1 MSPPPGSGTSRSPQP
16 RSAAPEEFVA
26 AGHMRWWRRRR
37 LLSAVIL
44 VAVLSVP
51 LIFAWLWWG
60 PVGFRFR
67 PATQAA
73 EPKILYAWV
82 QMLPDTKDGKSRGLL
97 ARAIFAD
104 GSRCP
109 SVQEGGRTLPMRQI
123 TPPVR
128 SAFPV
133 VLCEAELDGD
143 TPAQIGDRKL
153 PVRPAEPND
162 IVVIGDTGCRI
173 TYYSQEQSCGDSES
187 WPFIKNARRAAAGIT
202 PQSFVLHLGDLH
214 YRENACADTNPYC
227 GGSPYG
233 DNWQTWE
240 ADFFAPADRLLRAA
254 PWIVMRGNHENCQR
268 AGTGWLFF
276 FALPGQRTNGDA
288 CEDSIRMAKYS
299 IGETGGD
306 KSRPRLLAVMDTSNE
321 GSSFGKKAERE
332 QTYLN
337 SLDELGAAESEI
349 WLAVHQ
355 PLWLRAMSGLTDGNK
370 KPGEDEGK
378 KPGDEVC
385 DKLRKYDVLPGIRQ
399 RFEATTDKRL
409 ARLVLSGD
417 THVFQF
423 FRPTDLA
430 MPIQIVAGNGGTQL
444 DKLHPRATPGAPCP
458 DVDENREIKGDGI
471 RETKLEE
478 GVKSSSV
485 TGTAQTFV
493 RFGYTVLH
501 RAGPVWSARQFDS
514 NGEQFSECDFSEGAD
529 SSGSGRPLTCSTSA
543 K

>member
-1 MSPPPGSGTSRSPQP
+1 V
-16 RSAAPEEFVA
+16 SAAV
-26 AGHMRWWRRRR
+26 
-37 LLSAVIL
+37 LT
-44 VAVLSVP
+44 AVLSVL
-51 LIFAWLWWG
+51 LIFAWLWLW
-60 PVGFRFR
+60 PTVQLR
-67 PATQAA
+67 PATQST

-97 ARAIFAD
+97 ARAIFAE

-109 SVQEGGRTLPMRQI
+109 GVQEGGRALPMRQI

-143 TPAQIGDRKL
+143 TPAQIGERKL

-173 TYYSQEQSCGDSES
+173 TYYSQEQSCGDSEN
-187 WPFIKNARRAAAGIT
+187 WPFIKNARRAAADIT

-214 YRENACADTNPYC
+214 YREHACADNNPYC

-268 AGTGWLFF
+268 AGAGWLFF
-276 FALPGQRTNGDA
+276 FALPGQRTNSDA
-288 CEDSIRMAKYS
+288 CEDNIRMAKYS
-299 IGETGGD
+299 IGETDGG

-321 GSSFGKKAERE
+321 GSRFGKTKERDDG
-332 QTYLN
+332 YLK
-337 SLDELGAAESEI
+337 SLDELGAAGSEI

-355 PLWLRAMSGLTDGNK
+355 PLWLRAMSGYTDGNK
-370 KPGEDEGK
+370 KSGEGEG
-378 KPGDEVC
+378 VC
-385 DKLRKYDVLPGIRQ
+385 EKLREYDVLSGIRK
-399 RFEATTDKRL
+399 RFEATAGKRL
-409 ARLVLSGD
+409 ARLVLAGD

-423 FRPTDLA
+423 FRPTTA
-430 MPIQIVAGNGGTQL
+430 EMPIQIVAGNGGTQL
-444 DKLHPRATPGAPCP
+444 DKLHARAEPAAPCP
-458 DVDENREIKGDGI
+458 EVDDNGEIKAAAI
-471 RETKLEE
+471 VETKLEQE
-478 GVKSSSV
+478 VKSFAV
-485 TGTAQTFV
+485 TGTAQTFA

-501 RAGPVWSARQFDS
+501 RAGPIWSARQFDVD
-514 NGEQFSECDFSEGAD
+514 GVQFSQCDFSEAAD
-529 SSGSGRPLTCSTSA
+529 SSGSGPPLTCSTM
-543 K
+543 KK